1 MSKKKLTSEEYLKR
15 LQDLSDKTRD
25 NYNFNA
31 QSADQLTE
39 DINNLNFANPIDSIR
54 SAQKQRT
61 ANYDFLG
68 PRQGTF
74 QSLPPEPTI
83 KFARSNSETIVQ
95 SINGNAA
102 IVFGRDRPSTQA
114 SGKGGKGAS
123 NANTI
128 DIVVGRMA
136 CKQKDIES
144 GKIEAV
150 DPHFSCDASR
160 IYISQL
166 TDVDLNFGLAAG
178 VAGRGDEIMGRP
190 SPSRAAI
197 GIKSDKVRVIAREGV
212 KIVTGRSYAFGNSG
226 PHGETNSAS
235 GKTPRAAPIELIAGN
250 TSDKRK
256 IVGGLFNT
264 PEEIDVLQGV
274 PYGDFTRDAFL
285 GLSDLLDSIIG
296 AIDRLTILS
305 EIFTSVSGISVWEPW
320 RAAAAPVI
328 VGQELSDLNMTH
340 HSLRIGKAMWEVNFC
355 TPYGQKY
362 IVSQNVFAT

>member
-1 MSKKKLTSEEYLKR
+1 MSKKKLTSDEYLKR
-15 LQDLSDKTRD
+15 LQDLSDQTRD

-31 QSADQLTE
+31 ESASQLTE
-39 DINNLNFANPIDSIR
+39 DINNLNFANPIDAIR
-54 SAQKQRT
+54 NAQKER
-61 ANYDFLG
+61 AGNYNFLG

-74 QSLPPEPTI
+74 QSVPPEPTI
-83 KFARSNSETIVQ
+83 NFVRSKNEKIVA
-95 SINGNAA
+95 SNNKNAA

-128 DIVVGRMA
+128 DIVVGRMS
-136 CKQKDIES
+136 CKQKDIET
-144 GKIEAV
+144 GKIKGV

-166 TDVDLNFGLAAG
+166 TDIDLNFGIAAG
-178 VAGRGDEIMGRP
+178 VAGRGDEIMGKP

-197 GIKSDKVRVIAREGV
+197 GIKSDKVRVIGREGV
-212 KIVTGRSYAFGNSG
+212 KIVTGRSYAFSNSG
-226 PHGETNSAS
+226 PNGETNSMGGS
-235 GKTPRAAPIELIAGN
+235 IPRAAPIELIAGN

-256 IVGGLFNT
+256 IMGGLFNT
-264 PEEIDVLQGV
+264 PEEVDILQGV

-296 AIDRLTILS
+296 AVDRLTVLS
-305 EIFTSVSGISVWEPW
+305 EIFTSVAGISVWEPW
-320 RAAAAPVI
+320 RASASPVI
-328 VGQELSDLNMTH
+328 VGQELIDLNMTH
-340 HSLRIGKAMWEVNFC
+340 HALRIGKAMWEVNFC